1 MALFNHFNE
10 RPCVLPGDL
19 INRENVEITI
29 NQKDNSLNVKFSEA
43 ISKEFAW
50 WGRRKVDNLL
60 YNIKTSLSY
69 RLMNEHLNDA
79 SIEIAYDLV
88 FKDMFQLY

>member
-1 MALFNHFNE
+1 MTREEKL
-10 RPCVLPGDL
+10 CVLPGDL
-19 INRENVEITI
+19 INSENVEITI

-43 ISKEFAW
+43 ISKELAW

-69 RLMNEHLNDA
+69 FLMHEPVND
-79 SIEIAYDLV
+79 STIEIAYDLV